1 MIVFLSGG
9 TGTPKLLQGFRA
21 LLPEKELSIIANTAD
36 DYVIYGLYVSPDIDT
51 LLYLFSNM
59 LDVTKFWGVE
69 GDSFITLSFLK
80 HFYDETWFNL
90 GDKDLALH
98 IFRTDMLAKGY
109 LLSEIVNEISRR
121 LSIEAKIIPSTDTHI
136 ETRIITPSGD
146 LHFQE
151 YWVKYG
157 GKIEIEDVYVK
168 GVKDAIVPEQV
179 LEVLSVAKQII
190 IGPSNPVTSIGPILL
205 LKQIYA
211 LLKKLREKVIVVS
224 PLIGNQ
230 AISGPAVELMKA
242 KGIEPNPIGISKYYS
257 EIANTLIIDKT
268 DQRLKETIKNE
279 TEMEVYVSNI
289 LFKSVDDSKK
299 LAKLLLKIGD

>member
-1 MIVFLSGG
+1 
-9 TGTPKLLQGFRA
+9 
-21 LLPEKELSIIANTAD
+21 
-36 DYVIYGLYVSPDIDT
+36 
-51 LLYLFSNM
+51 
-59 LDVTKFWGVE
+59 
-69 GDSFITLSFLK
+69 
-80 HFYDETWFNL
+80 
-90 GDKDLALH
+90 
-98 IFRTDMLAKGY
+98 
-109 LLSEIVNEISRR
+109 
-121 LSIEAKIIPSTDTHI
+121 
-136 ETRIITPSGD
+136 
-146 LHFQE
+146 